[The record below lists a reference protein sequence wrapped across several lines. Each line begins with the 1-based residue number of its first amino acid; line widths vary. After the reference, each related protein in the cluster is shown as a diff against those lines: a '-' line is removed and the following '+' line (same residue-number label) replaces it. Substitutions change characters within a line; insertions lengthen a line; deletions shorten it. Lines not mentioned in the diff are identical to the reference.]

1 MPLGRQA
8 VQNSIRD
15 ILDVIFRYKLRILAL
30 AAAVIAVVTLYNL
43 LVPETYESQ
52 AKLLVRRGREDV
64 SVDPSVEGTSVAL
77 AQNLESE
84 VNSELAIL
92 KSQQLA
98 EHVVNKIGA
107 SAFLAGSHEC
117 PGLGWLKSLRRSS
130 SQEGSFEKAVKTF
143 TENLAVEVERK
154 SQIIT
159 VSFDAGDAALAQSA
173 LADLIQSY
181 LDLHIEV
188 HAAKADPGFFEEQVT
203 ALKGELSSAEQR
215 LDAFRRQY
223 AISSLDMQT
232 EALLA
237 QIRGTEDMIDDAS
250 GKASASQAQIST
262 LEKAVEERPQTK
274 ELSRTTGV
282 TNWAADDYKKRLAD
296 LRLKEADLAARY
308 EESYRPLVELRQ
320 QIKQLEGSLAKEG
333 DTHIE
338 VTTGIDD
345 NRKQLDLEL
354 ERQRAEFNAQEARLK
369 ALSESLATYRER
381 YTTLSA
387 QKVELDRLQRDVALA
402 ENAYRKF
409 RESLEESKISVA
421 LDKREVSNVSVVQPA
436 VKPFEPIRPKKSRNI
451 ALGIM
456 LGILCGVALAFISD
470 YFDDSIKTDSDVS
483 KRLGLPVLASIPE
496 DEYTSCI

>member
-1 MPLGRQA
+1 MGRRA

-15 ILDVIFRYKLRILAL
+15 ILDVIFRYKLRIVALAL
-30 AAAVIAVVTLYNL
+30 LVIAVVTLYNL
-43 LVPETYESQ
+43 LVAETYESQ

-64 SVDPSVEGTSVAL
+64 SVDPSVEGSSVAF

-107 SAFLAGSHEC
+107 SALLVCPREC
-117 PGLGWLKSLRRSS
+117 PAVSWLHSLRKPS
-130 SQEGSFEKAVKTF
+130 SQGGDVDRAVKLF
-143 TENLAVEVERK
+143 TENLGVEVERK

-159 VSFDAGDAALAQSA
+159 VSFDAGDASLAQAA
-173 LADLIQSY
+173 LNDLIRAY

-188 HAAKADPGFFEEQVT
+188 HAAKADPSFFEDQIA
-203 ALKGELSSAEQR
+203 ALKQELASAEKR
-215 LDAFRRQY
+215 LEDFRNHY
-223 AISSLDMQT
+223 AISSLDLQV

-237 QIRGTEDMIDDAS
+237 QIRGIEDVIDDAS
-250 GKASASQAQIST
+250 GKVSASQAQILI
-262 LEKAVEERPQTK
+262 LEAAVEKRPKTK
-274 ELSRTTGV
+274 ELSRTTGT
-282 TNWAADDYKKRLAD
+282 TNWAADDYKKRLAEI
-296 LRLKEADLAARY
+296 RLKEADLAARY

-320 QIKQLEGSLAKEG
+320 QIKQLEESLSKEG
-333 DTHIE
+333 DTHTE

-345 NRKQLDLEL
+345 NRKQLELEL
-354 ERQRAEFNAQEARLK
+354 ERQRAESNAQKARLK
-369 ALSESLATYRER
+369 VLRESLATYRER

-387 QKVELDRLQRDVALA
+387 QKVELDRLQRDVALT
-402 ENAYRKF
+402 EEAYRKS
-409 RESLEESKISVA
+409 RENLEESKTSVA

-436 VKPFEPIRPKKSRNI
+436 VKPFEPIRPKRTRNI
-451 ALGIM
+451 ALGAM
-456 LGILCGVALAFISD
+456 LGILAGIALAFLSD

-496 DEYTSCI
+496 DRFA

>member
-1 MPLGRQA
+1 MPLGRRA

-15 ILDVIFRYKLRILAL
+15 ILDVIFRYKLRILAV
-30 AAAVIAVVTLYNL
+30 AAAVIAVVTLYNV

-52 AKLLVRRGREDV
+52 ARLLIRRGREDV

-77 AQNLESE
+77 LQNLESE
-84 VNSELAIL
+84 VHSELAIL

-98 EHVVNKIGA
+98 EQVVNKIGA
-107 SAFLAGSHEC
+107 SAFLAGSGERG
-117 PGLGWLKSLRRSS
+117 GLGWLLSMGRFSS
-130 SQEGSFEKAVKTF
+130 EQGSFERAVRVF
-143 TENLAVEVERK
+143 VENLAVEVERK

-159 VSFDAGDAALAQSA
+159 VSFDAGDAELAHTALD
-173 LADLIQSY
+173 DLIQSY
-181 LDLHIEV
+181 MDLHIEV
-188 HAAKADPGFFEEQVT
+188 HAAKADPGFFEDQVEV
-203 ALKGELSSAEQR
+203 LKEELSSAEQR

-282 TNWAADDYKKRLAD
+282 TNWAADDYKKRLAE

-320 QIKQLEGSLAKEG
+320 QIKQLEGSLAEEG
-333 DTHIE
+333 NTHTE

-345 NRKQLDLEL
+345 NRKQLELEL

-369 ALSESLATYRER
+369 ALSESLATYQER

-402 ENAYRKF
+402 ESAYRKF

-421 LDKREVSNVSVVQPA
+421 LDKRQVSNVSVVQPA
-436 VKPFEPIRPKKSRNI
+436 VKPFEPIRPKRTRNI
-451 ALGIM
+451 GLGVL
-456 LGILCGVALAFISD
+456 LGILSGIALAFLSD

-496 DEYTSCI
+496 DEFTSCI